1 MSAKKSFFELIKERK
16 EILWAPCIY
25 DCISAA
31 CAEAIG
37 FEAVT
42 ISSMEQTMSLVGGR
56 PLGLLS
62 FDEMLFSAERIA
74 KSTSMAVLADTE
86 DGGATPM
93 EVYKNIK
100 RFAEAGI
107 MAVTI
112 EDTDCRKLGD
122 KPMGHDMFL
131 PAEHWAANVAAAVEA
146 VKAVSQPVSGSKD
159 IARVGTISSGDEV
172 IGSLISEAMEKVSQ
186 NGVITIEESKTARDA
201 AARGRRSRAERRDR
215 PGRRC
220 RAAT

>member
-1 MSAKKSFFELIKERK
+1 MSAKKSFFELIKEK
-16 EILWAPCIY
+16 NEILWAPCIY

-146 VKAVSQPVSGSKD
+146 VKGTDCMVIARTDCKGGGSKKF
-159 IARVGTISSGDEV
+159 AKGYFGVLQK
-172 IGSLISEAMEKVSQ
+172 IG
-186 NGVITIEESKTARDA
+186 NNRD
-201 AARGRRSRAERRDR
+201 D
-215 PGRRC
+215 
-220 RAAT
+220 